1 VPMNR
6 QTLYML
12 ALSAISL
19 TSAAQS
25 YERPKF
31 ASPKDKHRNMRDEYE
46 RKQGLWKTYSAS
58 YICIAEINYLNDKKH
73 GLCKRFYPHSGT
85 LMEECEYFDGRKHGY
100 EKKFYYTGANK
111 QEGEY
116 DFGLKT
122 GVWVWYYLNSG
133 EIRSEGKYIKGKK
146 EGEWKLYNSRGDLK
160 TTFVYKD
167 GILISQNGV
176 PVEALKSKET
186 QSLGK

>member
-1 VPMNR
+1 MIR

-19 TSAAQS
+19 TSAAQQ

-31 ASPKDKHRNMRDEYE
+31 CPPKDKHRNMRDMYD

-58 YICIAEINYLNDKKH
+58 YICIAEIEYLNDKKH
-73 GLCKRFYPHSGT
+73 GMCKRFYPHSGT

-133 EIRSEGKYIKGKK
+133 EIRSEGRYIKGKK
-146 EGEWKLYNSRGDLK
+146 DGEWKLYNSRGDLK

-176 PVEALKSKET
+176 PVEQLKDRQKQT
-186 QSLGK
+186 ITN

>member
-1 VPMNR
+1 MN
-6 QTLYML
+6 QTLIVF
-12 ALSAISL
+12 ALSAISI

-25 YERPKF
+25 YEKPKF
-31 ASPKDKHRNMRDEYE
+31 CPPKDKHRNMRDEYE

-58 YICIAEINYLNDKKH
+58 NICIAEINYLNDKKH
-73 GLCKRFYPHSGT
+73 GLSKRFYPHSGT
-85 LMEECEYFDGRKHGY
+85 IMEECEYFDGRKHGY
-100 EKKFYYTGANK
+100 EKKYFYTGANK

-116 DFGLKT
+116 DLGLKT
-122 GVWVWYYLNSG
+122 GVWVWYYLNTG
-133 EIRSEGKYIKGKK
+133 EIRSEGKYVKGKK

-176 PVEALKSKET
+176 PVEQIKDRQKQT
-186 QSLGK
+186 ITN